1 MPADSSIESVMERIA
16 HLLPDFDHVVRTGY
30 AKYRA
35 YPAEFL
41 IDHSTRTAA
50 NCVYDHILAHA
61 LVAFDEKPGI
71 RPIEAPGGLRLWV
84 VDDAVV
90 FRIKKMDEDGKSRNY
105 PTKQAKAFDRMRTID
120 GVPDAPVR
128 VNVGYLLDATATQ
141 IRRVQVA
148 RPNGPNV
155 DWCAAILPEE
165 ARREGEQHWEE
176 VTKQIRMEV
185 G

>member
-1 MPADSSIESVMERIA
+1 MPADSSIETVMRRIA
-16 HLLPDFDHVVRTGY
+16 HLLPDFDHVVRSGFS
-30 AKYRA
+30 KYRT
-35 YPAEFL
+35 YPPEFL
-41 IDHSTRTAA
+41 IEHSKRTAA
-50 NCVYDHILAHA
+50 NCVYDHILANA
-61 LVAFDEKPGI
+61 LVAFDERPEI

-84 VDDAVV
+84 VEEAVV
-90 FRIKKMDEDGKSRNY
+90 FRVKKMDEDGKSRNY
-105 PTKQAKAFDRMRTID
+105 PTKQAMDFDQMQPID

-128 VNVGYLLDATATQ
+128 VNIGYLLDDTETQ

-165 ARREGEQHWEE
+165 TRREGESLWED